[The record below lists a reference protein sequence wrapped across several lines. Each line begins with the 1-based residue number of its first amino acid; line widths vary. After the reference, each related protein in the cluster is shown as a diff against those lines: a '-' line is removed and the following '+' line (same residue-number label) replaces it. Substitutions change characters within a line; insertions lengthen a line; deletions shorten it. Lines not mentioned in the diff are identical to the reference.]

1 MIFYQRQSCFFLHF
15 CYFLFV
21 FMDLLSPVPLGVHRS
36 IESEELHGE
45 Q

>member
-1 MIFYQRQSCFFLHF
+1 
-15 CYFLFV
+15 
-21 FMDLLSPVPLGVHRS
+21 MDLLSPVPLGVHRS